1 MMSEFRELL
10 ASRGRV
16 AIAATFHDRS
26 ANASTAN
33 IDIEAREAAE
43 PSLEGS
49 VCPNQNTNASDSVS

>member
-43 PSLEGS
+43 RPVVAKPQKL
-49 VCPNQNTNASDSVS
+49 NKLLH